1 MKSVIA
7 NMYLRIRIIMCLIP
21 YHLDVMEGNK
31 YLIGKYVKVLELVAR
46 YRAVS
51 VYLDYILANP
61 MNSYYM

>member
-1 MKSVIA
+1 
-7 NMYLRIRIIMCLIP
+7 
-21 YHLDVMEGNK
+21 MEGNK